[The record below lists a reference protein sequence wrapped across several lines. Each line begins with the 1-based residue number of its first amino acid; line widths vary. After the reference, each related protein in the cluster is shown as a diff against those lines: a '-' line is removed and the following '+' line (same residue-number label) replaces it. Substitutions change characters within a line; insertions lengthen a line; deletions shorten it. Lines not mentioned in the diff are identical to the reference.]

1 MTTFLVPAR
10 SDTLPEN
17 TRYKDDGCDV
27 SPACLE
33 CPLPLCKYDD
43 PGWMERESKR
53 VRDDSIYRA
62 KLAGDSVS
70 DIALRFGVSPRTVH
84 RVIKRGGA
92 EAGAQPEEDDT
103 PLLSLKELEQRSLFR
118 PRTPAP
124 PLFGGVDRYRKT
136 GRTRLFSM

>member
-1 MTTFLVPAR
+1 MTTFLLPSR

-27 SPACLE
+27 SSSCLE

-62 KLAGDSVS
+62 RLDGDSVR
-70 DIALRFGVSPRTVH
+70 DIALRYGVSARTVH
-84 RVIKRGGA
+84 RVIRRGGA
-92 EAGAQPEEDDT
+92 VAGAQQEEDET

-124 PLFGGVDRYRKT
+124 PLFGRVERYR
-136 GRTRLFSM
+136 